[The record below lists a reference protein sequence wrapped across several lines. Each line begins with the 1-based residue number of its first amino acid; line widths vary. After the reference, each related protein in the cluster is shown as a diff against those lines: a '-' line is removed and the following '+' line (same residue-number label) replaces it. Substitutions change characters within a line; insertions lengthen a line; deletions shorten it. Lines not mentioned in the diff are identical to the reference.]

1 MVKGVQSS
9 PLSRAD
15 RTRKI
20 SHVIEYSEIVG
31 QDEETRVSSV
41 SRIIDKAISAE
52 SCLVTIYGRE
62 LGRQYELSNPE
73 TVIGRGGESDITLDM
88 DNVSRRHARVLNSEE
103 GYFVEDLQSTNGTYV
118 NDLEVTYERL
128 ANGDLIKIGG
138 AILKFL
144 QGGNIEALFHEEIY
158 RMTIVDGLT
167 QVHNKRYFLEF
178 IDREMARCTRYTRP
192 LSLILFDIDHF
203 KRINDVHGHLAGD
216 FILKRLAE
224 MVSRHIRKEEC
235 FARYGGEEF
244 AILMPEATVERA
256 RIFAEKIRRM
266 VESTWFNY
274 EDRKIEVTVS
284 IGIAEMGPHR
294 DPHAFIKAAD
304 TRLYAAKEGG
314 RNRVE
319 GGDETAKDAAAG

>member
-1 MVKGVQSS
+1 M
-9 PLSRAD
+9 
-15 RTRKI
+15 
-20 SHVIEYSEIVG
+20 
-31 QDEETRVSSV
+31 
-41 SRIIDKAISAE
+41 
-52 SCLVTIYGRE
+52 TIYGRE
-62 LGRQYELSNPE
+62 LGRQYELSTAE
-73 TVIGRGGESDITLDM
+73 TVIGRGGESDITIDM
-88 DNVSRRHARVLNSEE
+88 DNVSRRHARVINSAD
-103 GYFVEDLQSTNGTYV
+103 GFFVEDLQSTNGTYV
-118 NDLEVTYERL
+118 NDREVSLERL

-144 QGGNIEALFHEEIY
+144 QGGNIESLFHEEIY

-178 IDREMARCTRYTRP
+178 IDREMARCARYTRP
-192 LSLILFDIDHF
+192 LALLLFDIDHF

-256 RIFAEKIRRM
+256 GIFAEKIRRM
-266 VESTWFNY
+266 VESTPLFY
-274 EDRKIEVTVS
+274 EDRRIEVTVS

-304 TRLYAAKEGG
+304 TQLYAAKQAG
-314 RNRVE
+314 RNRVARV
-319 GGDETAKDAAAG
+319 DKPADAP